1 VAADYWSGELR
12 RLLQKRFGDAGV
24 GQVMPGRPWKYFRH
38 SAAKT
43 LDGEGWQAIGLQ
55 QAPPDGV
62 LGLSGTALLPGGKGP
77 ASVQSPGRF
86 FEVTVATESD
96 DADIRLLVDDTPVK
110 AVEKKSR
117 WINSGGRDVA
127 VVSISNADPLADA
140 EHKLS
145 VLMPPGNGTRLL
157 GAEFTSGRNGV
168 VLDTLG
174 LNGARM
180 TALEKWSPRM
190 RRQLLQQAKP
200 SLVVVSYG
208 SNEIAA
214 KKFTFEGFRA
224 DCVRILRALRED
236 AGGVPVLVTGP
247 LDRAWIRD
255 GEWAP
260 MTEAERPV
268 VRALREAAAETGCA
282 FWDAQASMG
291 GEGAIFSWM
300 RAGLAQKDGVHLTQ
314 AGYERQALFLF
325 DRLMA
330 AYEDHGVAPSPGT
343 DNGAR

>member
-1 VAADYWSGELR
+1 
-12 RLLQKRFGDAGV
+12 
-24 GQVMPGRPWKYFRH
+24 
-38 SAAKT
+38 
-43 LDGEGWQAIGLQ
+43 
-55 QAPPDGV
+55 
-62 LGLSGTALLPGGKGP
+62 
-77 ASVQSPGRF
+77 
-86 FEVTVATESD
+86 
-96 DADIRLLVDDTPVK
+96 VDDTPVK